1 MRARVAFW
9 LALLGFVG
17 GFTLAAA
24 VVWVAAYFSDP
35 YFRDPSTLVAG
46 GACLIVVCALGA
58 VYVVAA
64 LGLLRWVRHWR
75 RDTTR
80 RTAQPRSAATPS
92 PSGIHR

>member
-1 MRARVAFW
+1 MDEVSPLQATSPTSAGAVSARVAFW

-46 GACLIVVCALGA
+46 GACLIA
-58 VYVVAA
+58 VAM
-64 LGLLRWVRHWR
+64 GLIW
-75 RDTTR
+75 
-80 RTAQPRSAATPS
+80 
-92 PSGIHR
+92 